1 MIDMEKPASY
11 YDWEKNF
18 KKSSNKRKNE
28 PKEARVVNSIGL
40 PDDFFKNYLKMW
52 KYNYLF
58 KDKFD
63 PHSHR
68 IL

>member
-1 MIDMEKPASY
+1 MEKPASY
-11 YDWEKNF
+11 YDWEKDF
-18 KKSSNKRKNE
+18 KKSSNKHKKE
-28 PKEARVVNSIGL
+28 PKEARIVNSIGL
-40 PDDFFKNYLKMW
+40 PDDFLKNYLKIW

-63 PHSHR
+63 PHSHS

>member
-1 MIDMEKPASY
+1 MEKPASY
-11 YDWEKNF
+11 YDWENNF
-18 KKSSNKRKNE
+18 KKASNKRKKE

-40 PDDFFKNYLKMW
+40 PDDIFQNYLKMW